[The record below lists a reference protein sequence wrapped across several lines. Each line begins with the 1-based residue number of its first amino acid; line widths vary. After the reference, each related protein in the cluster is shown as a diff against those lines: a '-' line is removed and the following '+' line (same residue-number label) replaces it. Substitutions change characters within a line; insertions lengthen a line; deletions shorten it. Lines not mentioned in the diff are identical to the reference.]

1 MLIMDGF
8 YSANTNHINVDLP
21 NPTTGIHMWLVGSLL
36 SFTLVYMSLSAWLNW
51 YALHL
56 LFGLSADQT
65 SLFTLVAGACAG
77 FLGMFMTRTLVR
89 FPLYIFRSYL
99 NAR

>member
-1 MLIMDGF
+1 MDGF
-8 YSANTNHINVDLP
+8 YSANNNHITVDLP
-21 NPTTGIHMWLVGSLL
+21 SPTAGLHRWLAGSLI
-36 SFTLVYMSLSAWLNW
+36 SFTLVYISLSAWLNW

-56 LFGLSADQT
+56 LFGLNSDQT
-65 SLFTLVAGACAG
+65 SLFTLVAGASAG

-99 NAR
+99 SAR

>member
-1 MLIMDGF
+1 MDGL
-8 YSANTNHINVDLP
+8 YSASTNHISVDLP
-21 NPTTGIHMWLVGSLL
+21 CPTASLRWLAGSLI
-36 SFTLVYMSLSAWLNW
+36 SFTLVYIALSVWLNW

-65 SLFTLVAGACAG
+65 SLFTLVAGGSAG
-77 FLGMFMTRTLVR
+77 FLGLFMTRTLVR
-89 FPLYIFRSYL
+89 FPIYIFRSYL

>member
-1 MLIMDGF
+1 MDGI
-8 YSANTNHINVDLP
+8 YRADSNHIVDAP
-21 NPTTGIHMWLVGSLL
+21 GPSAGFHVWLAASLIC
-36 SFTLVYMSLSAWLNW
+36 FTLIYTALSSWLNW

-65 SLFTLVAGACAG
+65 SLFTLVAGASSG
-77 FLGMFMTRTLVR
+77 FLGLFMTRTLVR
-89 FPLYIFRSYL
+89 FPIYIFRSYL

>member
-1 MLIMDGF
+1 MDGI
-8 YSANTNHINVDLP
+8 YSANPDHMTVDLP
-21 NPTTGIHMWLVGSLL
+21 DVAAGFQAWLAGSLI
-36 SFTLVYMSLSAWLNW
+36 SFTLIYIALSAWLNW

-56 LFGLSADQT
+56 LFGLSANQT
-65 SLFTLVAGACAG
+65 SLFTLIAGASAG

-89 FPLYIFRSYL
+89 LPLYIFRSYL

>member
-1 MLIMDGF
+1 MASI
-8 YSANTNHINVDLP
+8 YSANPNHLSVDLP
-21 NPTTGIHMWLVGSLL
+21 SSAVGLQMWLAGSLL
-36 SFTLVYMSLSAWLNW
+36 SFTVVYVSLSAWLNW

-65 SLFTLVAGACAG
+65 SLFTLVAGASSG

-89 FPLYIFRSYL
+89 LPLYIFRSYL
-99 NAR
+99 SAR

>member
-1 MLIMDGF
+1 MDGI
-8 YSANTNHINVDLP
+8 YSANTNQMTVDLP
-21 NPTTGIHMWLVGSLL
+21 SPTAGFQAWLAGSLI
-36 SFTLVYMSLSAWLNW
+36 SFTLIYIALSTWLNW

-65 SLFTLVAGACAG
+65 SLFTLVAGAASG

-89 FPLYIFRSYL
+89 LPIHIFRSYL